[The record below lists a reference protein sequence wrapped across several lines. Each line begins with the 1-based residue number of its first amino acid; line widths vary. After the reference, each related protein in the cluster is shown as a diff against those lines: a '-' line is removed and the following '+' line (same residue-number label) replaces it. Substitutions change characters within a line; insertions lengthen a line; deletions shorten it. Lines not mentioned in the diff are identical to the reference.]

1 MTIFINR
8 GYKLSIFTVPGKE
21 DIKCEP
27 TMGPLLAM
35 ASRFLCFTRS
45 RLGGARTTA
54 TTATPP
60 APSPTSTP
68 PSPGDTPSLPPI
80 QPQPVTVTEQPA
92 RIPVVADVEAVPLLS
107 TAKVYYEKVS
117 SVHAKKFLYRK

>member
-1 MTIFINR
+1 MRYRF
-8 GYKLSIFTVPGKE
+8 LTVPGKE

-35 ASRFLCFTRS
+35 ASRFLCLTRS
-45 RLGGARTTA
+45 RLGGARTTT

-60 APSPTSTP
+60 VPSPTSTP
-68 PSPGDTPSLPPI
+68 PSPGETPSLPPAH
-80 QPQPVTVTEQPA
+80 PQPVTVTEQPA

-107 TAKVYYEKVS
+107 TAKVHYEKVS
-117 SVHAKKFLYRK
+117 SVHPKKILYRK